1 MNIQKMRDE
10 SDFAIDIKITLKDTS
25 QCEVATFGSEYL
37 LDKTIGFLF
46 LGLTWGEG
54 LLHRE
59 WISRFDYLIILFS
72 GLASA
77 MCLSILLFV
86 RVES

>member
-1 MNIQKMRDE
+1 MAMIVNLISREILRREIMSKL
-10 SDFAIDIKITLKDTS
+10 IIV
-25 QCEVATFGSEYL
+25 VASMGM
-37 LDKTIGFLF
+37 IGFLF

>member
-1 MNIQKMRDE
+1 MAMIVILISREILRREIMSKL
-10 SDFAIDIKITLKDTS
+10 IIV
-25 QCEVATFGSEYL
+25 VASMGM
-37 LDKTIGFLF
+37 IGFLF

>member
-1 MNIQKMRDE
+1 MSKLI
-10 SDFAIDIKITLKDTS
+10 IV
-25 QCEVATFGSEYL
+25 VASMCM
-37 LDKTIGFLF
+37 IGFLF

>member
-1 MNIQKMRDE
+1 MSKLI
-10 SDFAIDIKITLKDTS
+10 IV
-25 QCEVATFGSEYL
+25 VASMGM
-37 LDKTIGFLF
+37 IGFLF

-59 WISRFDYLIILFS
+59 WITRFDYLIILFS

>member
-1 MNIQKMRDE
+1 MSKLI
-10 SDFAIDIKITLKDTS
+10 IV
-25 QCEVATFGSEYL
+25 VASMGM
-37 LDKTIGFLF
+37 IGFLF

-54 LLHRE
+54 LLHQE

>member
-1 MNIQKMRDE
+1 MSKLI
-10 SDFAIDIKITLKDTS
+10 IV
-25 QCEVATFGSEYL
+25 VASMGM
-37 LDKTIGFLF
+37 IGFLF